1 MLLHARADCAPP
13 LVYFHEQ
20 SGALTL
26 GAHGTQFSWVYRAV
40 QEALTPEGVAISS
53 LLTLKQARPPP
64 SPHPTPPRP
73 PPPPTRHVPA
83 SLIGRAP
90 LP

>member
-26 GAHGTQFSWVYRAV
+26 GAHGTQFSSVYRAV

-53 LLTLKQARPPP
+53 LLTLKQARRPP
-64 SPHPTPPRP
+64 SPHPAHRFRPRD
-73 PPPPTRHVPA
+73 TAA
-83 SLIGRAP
+83 SLVGRAP
-90 LP
+90 CP

>member
-26 GAHGTQFSWVYRAV
+26 GAHGTQFSSVYRAV
-40 QEALTPEGVAISS
+40 QEALTPEGVAICS
-53 LLTLKQARPPP
+53 LLTLKQARPPL
-64 SPHPTPPRP
+64 TPPRHSP
-73 PPPPTRHVPA
+73 SR
-83 SLIGRAP
+83 RAP
-90 LP
+90 